1 MNMTDKTA
9 MTSHAMIA
17 PPAPSLAYRIAVPAG
32 ITAAVL
38 AGVLFLAAVLTSA
51 AHVASILA
59 ALWKWTPVLFLGF
72 LFNLLVSVL
81 SMALGTAAGVFL
93 GIGQVSPLPLVR
105 RASWF
110 VTQFFRN
117 APWLVLLFYC
127 ILLLPFEITVGGV
140 TIPLPGWV
148 KATIGLAL
156 PVMGNVSE
164 IVRGGIQSIPSAQW
178 ESAEALAFTRRQTLW
193 TIILPQSFKRMLPP
207 WMNVYAVLT
216 MATPL
221 MSVVGVE
228 DVMAAARSAL
238 AAEGRTELLMPVY
251 LMLLSWFFIYCYPIA
266 RWTVAL
272 ERRFNVKG

>member
-1 MNMTDKTA
+1 MTDKTKT
-9 MTSHAMIA
+9 TSNTMV
-17 PPAPSLAYRIAVPAG
+17 APSTPYAVYRLLVPAG
-32 ITAAVL
+32 IAA
-38 AGVLFLAAVLTSA
+38 AALAAVLLLSATLTSTQNI
-51 AHVASILA
+51 VSIA
-59 ALWKWTPVLFLGF
+59 GTLWKWTPILLAGF

-81 SMALGTAAGVFL
+81 SMAIGTAAGLFL
-93 GIGQVSPLPLVR
+93 GIGQISPSAMVR
-105 RASWF
+105 RTSWL

-127 ILLLPFEITVGGV
+127 ILLLPYEITVGG
-140 TIPLPGWV
+140 TTLPLPGWV

-228 DVMAAARSAL
+228 DVMAVARSAL
-238 AAEGRTELLMPVY
+238 AAEGRTELLIPIY
-251 LMLLSWFFIYCYPIA
+251 TMLLSWFFIYCYPIA

-272 ERRFNVKG
+272 EKRFNVKG

>member
-1 MNMTDKTA
+1 MMDKSLTNPNL
-9 MTSHAMIA
+9 IVA
-17 PPAPSLAYRIAVPAG
+17 PPSSRAVFRFLSVVG
-32 ITAAVL
+32 IMAAVL
-38 AGVLFLAAVLTSA
+38 AAVLLLSVALTSSA
-51 AHVASILA
+51 NVVSIVSTI
-59 ALWKWTPVLFLGF
+59 WKWTPLLFMGF
-72 LFNLLVSVL
+72 LFNLVVSVL
-81 SMALGTAAGVFL
+81 AMAIGTIAGVML
-93 GIGQVSPLPLVR
+93 GIGQVSPSGLIR
-105 RASWF
+105 RVSWF

-127 ILLLPFEITVGGV
+127 ILLLPFEIRIAGV
-140 TIPLPGWV
+140 TVPLPGWI

-178 ESAEALAFTRRQTLW
+178 ESAEALAFTRRQTMW
-193 TIILPQSFKRMLPP
+193 GIILPQSFKRMLPP

-228 DVMAAARSAL
+228 DVMAVARSVL

-251 LMLLSWFFIYCYPIA
+251 MLLLSWFFIYCYPIA

-272 ERRFNVKG
+272 ESRFNVKG